1 MKTYDSVKKIILF
14 SRKKI
19 LVAVFLKNCI
29 LFKFRK
35 IPTFFPTYLKA
46 KYR

>member
-1 MKTYDSVKKIILF
+1 MTQSRKLYFF

-19 LVAVFLKNCI
+19 LVAVLLKNCI